1 MKLAEPQPEPATP
14 PGATV
19 SPALPEH
26 RHGKRAWL
34 RHHRHR
40 LSHSIKGRLVAL
52 FVLLALATTVVF
64 VLGSRQLLQSGWQ
77 AYARPLVTDYA
88 RLLAADLGSP
98 PDPARARALTQRLP
112 LAVRIEG
119 PLVQIDTHPGH
130 HDRHDRYRASGP
142 ETGPAATGTVKHSN
156 SSSNN
161 DHNQRPWR
169 WTVQQPDGHRVSFSL
184 LAPPD
189 SERPRLLGWA
199 TLAALL
205 LLTALAYA
213 AVRRQ
218 LQPLQ
223 DITAGV
229 QAFGAGR
236 FDQPIAVR
244 RRDELGELATRI
256 NHMAHSLNGMLDA
269 KRALLLAMS
278 HELRSPLT
286 RARVNAELLD
296 DSPERQALL
305 RDLGE
310 MRDQITA
317 LLEGERLADGHSALH
332 TSSVDLAALA
342 VDVAQADNLSHPLA
356 LPVRLN
362 LAPGPWVVQADEM
375 RLRLMLRNLLQN
387 ARRHG
392 QETVAGTAAAVAANA
407 AAGSPAA
414 QPVEIFLHR
423 TTEGRTALGVRDHGP
438 GVPQAQLAQLAR
450 AFYRPDSARTRSSG
464 GVGLGLYLCRLVAQA
479 HGGELV
485 ISRAEPGLQVA
496 AVWSASTP

>member
-1 MKLAEPQPEPATP
+1 VKPAEPEAAPPPVASATP
-14 PGATV
+14 AH
-19 SPALPEH
+19 AEH
-26 RHGKRAWL
+26 RHGKYAWL
-34 RHHRHR
+34 HHHRHR
-40 LSHSIKGRLVAL
+40 LTHSIKGRLVAL

-64 VLGSRQLLQSGWQ
+64 VLGSRQFLQDGWQ
-77 AYARPLVTDYA
+77 AYARPLVSDYA
-88 RLLAADLGSP
+88 HLLAADLGSP

-119 PLVQIDTHPGH
+119 PLVQMDTHPG
-130 HDRHDRYRASGP
+130 RQDRYH
-142 ETGPAATGTVKHSN
+142 TDD
-156 SSSNN
+156 NN
-161 DHNQRPWR
+161 TRNLRPWR
-169 WTVQQPDGHRVSFSL
+169 WAVQQPDGHRISFSL

-189 SERPRLLGWA
+189 SERPRVVGWA

-236 FDQPIAVR
+236 FSQPIAVR

-286 RARVNAELLD
+286 RARVNAELLEE
-296 DSPERQALL
+296 SPERQALL

-332 TSSVDLAALA
+332 AESVDLAVLVAEA
-342 VDVAQADNLSHPLA
+342 AQADHEAHPGGPAVVLKIQA
-356 LPVRLN
+356 
-362 LAPGPWVVQADEM
+362 GPWQVQADAT
-375 RLRLMLRNLLQN
+375 RLRLVLRNLLQN
-387 ARRHG
+387 ARRYG
-392 QETVAGTAAAVAANA
+392 VDPSAGAA
-407 AAGSPAA
+407 PA
-414 QPVEIFLHR
+414 PEIFLQR
-423 TTEGRTALGVRDHGP
+423 TPEGRTALGVRDHGP
-438 GVPQAQLAQLAR
+438 GVAHDQLPKLAQ

-485 ISRAEPGLQVA
+485 ISPAVPGLQVA
-496 AVWSASTP
+496 MVW